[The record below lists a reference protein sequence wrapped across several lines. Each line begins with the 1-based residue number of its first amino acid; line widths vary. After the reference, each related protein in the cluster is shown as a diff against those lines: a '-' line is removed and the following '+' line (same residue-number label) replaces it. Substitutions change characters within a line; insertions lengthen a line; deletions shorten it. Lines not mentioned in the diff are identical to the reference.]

1 MNLIWNVGRGAVKE
15 PRAVFVHYAG
25 NENSD
30 EVELAIVG
38 KGVTYDT
45 GGLNIKLRMMELM
58 HGDKGGAAAVL
69 GALEGSITLGL
80 KKNVVFVF
88 GFAENAIGP
97 ECYKPGDI
105 LKAMNGLSVEIGNTD
120 AEGRLVMSDCMTYVQ
135 RTYKP
140 KQVMY
145 IATLTGAMLM
155 ALGTKTAGFFAP
167 DDEMANKV
175 KAAGKDAH
183 EDLWQMPLTES
194 HKEDIHGKW
203 GGDIHNI
210 GLSGFAGACTAA
222 AFLERFVE
230 DNRPWAHLDIAGP
243 AMMEETGG
251 FGART
256 LLNFINNM

>member
-1 MNLIWNVGRGAVKE
+1 VRASIADPEWCEAKVHEVCKDAKQVKSVKVIKGQELFDLGMNLIWNVGRGAVKE

-45 GGLNIKLRMMELM
+45 GGLNIKLRMMEMM

-69 GALEGSITLGL
+69 GALEGSIALNL

-105 LKAMNGLSVEIGNTD
+105 LKAMNGLAVEVGNTD

-140 KQVMY
+140 K
-145 IATLTGAMLM
+145 
-155 ALGTKTAGFFAP
+155 
-167 DDEMANKV
+167 
-175 KAAGKDAH
+175 
-183 EDLWQMPLTES
+183 
-194 HKEDIHGKW
+194 
-203 GGDIHNI
+203 
-210 GLSGFAGACTAA
+210 
-222 AFLERFVE
+222 
-230 DNRPWAHLDIAGP
+230 
-243 AMMEETGG
+243 
-251 FGART
+251 
-256 LLNFINNM
+256 